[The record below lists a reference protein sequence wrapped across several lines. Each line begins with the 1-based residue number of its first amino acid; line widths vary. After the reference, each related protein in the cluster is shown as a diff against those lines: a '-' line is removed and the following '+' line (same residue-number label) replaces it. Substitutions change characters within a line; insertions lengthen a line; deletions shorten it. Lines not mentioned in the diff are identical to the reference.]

1 MIKNKPLLKV
11 LNLKEVILSELSK
24 PSKSVR
30 DFYSLLT
37 LCIEREQICKLIDL
51 YKTRTFD
58 EEITEIVALG
68 GKLEFKSQ

>member
-1 MIKNKPLLKV
+1 MIKNQPLLRV

-37 LCIEREQICKLIDL
+37 LIIEREQICKLIDL

-58 EEITEIVALG
+58 EEITGID
-68 GKLEFKSQ
+68 

>member
-1 MIKNKPLLKV
+1 MIKNQPLPRV

-37 LCIEREQICKLIDL
+37 LIIEREQICKLIDL

-58 EEITEIVALG
+58 EEITGID
-68 GKLEFKSQ
+68 